1 MGGPRLHSQC
11 SDSLWARLFKDQIP
25 VWVRF
30 SAAIQTGPGAHLT
43 SCAVGTGSLSIRV
56 KRLGH
61 VVNHTPLSS
70 AEVKEIVSLYF
81 TACLGLHG
89 LF

>member
-1 MGGPRLHSQC
+1 M
-11 SDSLWARLFKDQIP
+11 
-25 VWVRF
+25 WVRF

-43 SCAVGTGSLSIRV
+43 LCAVGTGSLFPGV
-56 KRLGH
+56 KHLGH
-61 VVNHTPLSS
+61 VVNQKPLSS
-70 AEVKEIVSLYF
+70 AEVKEIVGLYF

>member
-11 SDSLWARLFKDQIP
+11 SDSLGARLFKDQFP

-30 SAAIQTGPGAHLT
+30 SAAIQTGLGAQLT
-43 SCAVGTGSLSIRV
+43 SCAMGTGSFSIRV
-56 KRLGH
+56 IHLGH
-61 VVNHTPLSS
+61 VVNHAPLTSD
-70 AEVKEIVSLYF
+70 EVKEILELYL

-89 LF
+89 NF